1 MRTPVCL
8 GRTISSPLRCCC
20 CVAGSCAELSRP
32 IDLGVLQALWTLRSI
47 AKGGGG
53 GNGNGSS
60 SGGGEAWMAVGDG
73 LASRVK
79 GLLSLRACELL
90 VALAE

>member
-1 MRTPVCL
+1 MWPV
-8 GRTISSPLRCCC
+8 
-20 CVAGSCAELSRP
+20 SCAEPSRP

-53 GNGNGSS
+53 GNGSGGS
-60 SGGGEAWMAVGDG
+60 GGEAWMAVGDG

>member
-1 MRTPVCL
+1 M
-8 GRTISSPLRCCC
+8 
-20 CVAGSCAELSRP
+20 
-32 IDLGVLQALWTLRSI
+32 RSI

>member
-1 MRTPVCL
+1 MD
-8 GRTISSPLRCCC
+8 RTISSPLRCCC
-20 CVAGSCAELSRP
+20 SAASSCAELSRG
-32 IDLGVLQALWTLRSI
+32 LCVLQALWTLRSI

-60 SGGGEAWMAVGDG
+60 GGGGEAWMAVGDG